1 MTRANR
7 VSEWITKRGMRSTLL
22 GILVNLGLSVT
33 KISAGLVGHSFA
45 LVADGLESGADVLSG
60 LVVFFGLK
68 IAVKPPDTDHP
79 YGHGKA
85 EPIAAL
91 CVGVSLVAAA
101 VTIMAESVHEIVT
114 PHRLPAPYTL
124 VVLAGVLIIKE
135 LLFRHVGSVGDSI
148 GSLAVKSDA
157 WHHRSD
163 AVTSAFA
170 FVGISIALLGGP
182 GWETADDW
190 AALCAAIVILYN
202 AWIQLR
208 PAILELA
215 DIAPDPDITARVR
228 KVAAG
233 VPGVLGLD
241 KCFLRKMG
249 FNFYVD
255 LHIIVNGELSVREGH
270 RVAHLVEDSVLREL
284 SQISEVLVH
293 VEPEE
298 ELTAKGIAR
307 VK

>member
-1 MTRANR
+1 
-7 VSEWITKRGMRSTLL
+7 MRSTFL
-22 GILVNLGLSVT
+22 GILANLGLSAA

-45 LVADGLESGADVLSG
+45 LVADGLGSGADVLSG

-68 IAVKPPDTDHP
+68 IAVKPPDSDHP

-91 CVGVSLVAAA
+91 CVGLSLVAAA
-101 VTIMAESVHEIVT
+101 VTIMVESIHEILT
-114 PHRLPAPYTL
+114 PHRLPAAYTL
-124 VVLAGVLIIKE
+124 VVLAGVLIIKGF
-135 LLFRHVGSVGDSI
+135 LFKHVGSVGDSI

-163 AVTSAFA
+163 AITSAFA
-170 FVGISIALLGGP
+170 FVGISIALLGGQ
-182 GWETADDW
+182 GWEAADDW
-190 AALCAAIVILYN
+190 AALCAGVVILYN
-202 AWIQLR
+202 AFHQLR

-215 DIAPDPDITARVR
+215 DVAPDPDITTRV
-228 KVAAG
+228 KEAAAH
-233 VPGVLGLD
+233 VPGVIGLD
-241 KCFLRKMG
+241 KCYVRKMG

-255 LHIIVNGELSVREGH
+255 LHIIVRGELSVREGH
-270 RVAHLVEDSVLREL
+270 HIAHLVENSVLEEL
-284 SQISEVLVH
+284 PQISEVLVH

-298 ELTAKGIAR
+298 ELAAKHLAR